1 MKILIAG
8 VNREIQKLEKHL
20 FAGVNREIQKLEKRL
35 SELRRVSDIL
45 RGLNSAEPATPSRRP
60 AKEKRNRTRP
70 YREYI
75 LDILKENGS
84 LTTSEIMRELGKVGV
99 RPFSPQPKTVI
110 SGAVRTMYRQ
120 DLLQRTRSRRG
131 FLYSIPAV
139 KADGQPIEM

>member
-1 MKILIAG
+1 MKILIAEI
-8 VNREIQKLEKHL
+8 NREIK
-20 FAGVNREIQKLEKRL
+20 GLEKRL
-35 SELRRVSDIL
+35 AELRRVSDIL

-60 AKEKRNRTRP
+60 AKEKRNRNART

-84 LTTSEIMRELGKVGV
+84 LTTSEISRALGKVGV

-131 FLYSIPAV
+131 FLYSIPVRGIPPHSGGFA
-139 KADGQPIEM
+139 

>member
-1 MKILIAG
+1 MKILIAEI
-8 VNREIQKLEKHL
+8 NREIK
-20 FAGVNREIQKLEKRL
+20 GLEKRL
-35 SELRRVSDIL
+35 AELRRVSDIL

-60 AKEKRNRTRP
+60 AKEKRNRNART

-84 LTTSEIMRELGKVGV
+84 LTTSEITRELGKVGV

-131 FLYSIPAV
+131 FLYFIPAV
-139 KADGQPIEM
+139 KADGQLMRSAKRS